1 MRADANLS
9 TRMTISMNAL
19 VLHAIGDAR
28 YESIP
33 SPEPGSG
40 SVRIRVG
47 YCGVCNSD
55 IPRFFGK
62 GPYSLPLVCGH
73 EFSGIVDRLGDGVTQ
88 FQEGDRVAVFP
99 LLWCGKCVSCERGIY
114 AQCLHYNYLGSRSN
128 GAMAQYVVAPERNLL
143 RIPDS
148 LSLEEGALI
157 EPAAVALHALR
168 GAGGCGVGESVVIF
182 GAGPIGIMAAQW
194 ARAMGAAQVIIA
206 DPVTRKLEL
215 AAQLGFKHG
224 IDPCQHDAV
233 SMIEELTEGLG
244 AGICIDAAG
253 VPMALTQAMR
263 AVRHGGRVVILG
275 NPSADVTVSADLIS
289 RLMRREVQI
298 FGTWNS
304 DYGFLRDDDDWH
316 RALAAM
322 ASGIINVKPLVT
334 HRVPLERAFGALR
347 MIKDQSE
354 FYCKVLI
361 HPDDGAHKS
370 I

>member
-1 MRADANLS
+1 
-9 TRMTISMNAL
+9 MTATMNAL

-33 SPEPGSG
+33 SPEPRPGC
-40 SVRIRVG
+40 VRVRVG
-47 YCGVCNSD
+47 FCGVCNSD

-73 EFSGIVDRLGDGVTQ
+73 EFSGVVDHLGEGVTRSHV
-88 FQEGDRVAVFP
+88 GDRVAVFP

-114 AQCLHYNYLGSRSN
+114 AQCLNYDYLGSRSN
-128 GAMAQYVVAPERNLL
+128 GAMAEYVVAPEHNLL

-168 GAGGCGVGESVVIF
+168 RAGGCGTGESVVIF

-194 ARAMGAAQVIIA
+194 ARAMGAGDVIIV
-206 DPVTRKLEL
+206 DPVARKLEL
-215 AAQLGFKHG
+215 ARELGFEHG
-224 IDPCQHDAV
+224 IDPRQHDPV
-233 SMIEELTEGLG
+233 STIEQLTNGHG

-253 VPMALTQAMR
+253 VPQALVQAAR
-263 AVRHGGRVVILG
+263 AVRHGGRVVVLG
-275 NPSADVTVSADLIS
+275 NPSADVTFPADLIS
-289 RLMRREVQI
+289 RIMRREAQI

-304 DYGFLRDDDDWH
+304 DYGVLREDDDWH

-322 ASGIINVKPLVT
+322 ASGTIDVKLLVT
-334 HRVPLERAFGALR
+334 HRVPLDRAFGALR
-347 MIKDQSE
+347 MIKDQRE

-361 HPDDGAHKS
+361 HPDGGVHES

>member
-1 MRADANLS
+1 
-9 TRMTISMNAL
+9 MNAL
-19 VLHAIGDAR
+19 VLHVIGDAR

-33 SPEPGSG
+33 SPEAGPGCA
-40 SVRIRVG
+40 RVKVG
-47 YCGVCNSD
+47 FCGVCNSD

-73 EFSGIVDRLGDGVTQ
+73 EFSGVVDRVGEGVTR
-88 FQEGDRVAVFP
+88 FHVGDRVAVFP

-114 AQCLHYNYLGSRSN
+114 AQCLNYDYLGSRSN
-128 GAMAQYVVAPERNLL
+128 GAMAEYVVAPERNLL
-143 RIPDS
+143 HIPDC
-148 LSLEEGALI
+148 LSLEEGALL

-168 GAGGCGVGESVVIF
+168 RAGSCGAGESVVIF
-182 GAGPIGIMAAQW
+182 GAGPIGIMVAQW
-194 ARAMGAAQVIIA
+194 ARAMGAGHVIIV
-206 DPVTRKLEL
+206 DPIAKKLEL
-215 AAQLGFKHG
+215 ARRLGFEHG
-224 IDPCQHDAV
+224 IDPRQNDPV
-233 SMIEELTEGLG
+233 STIEQSTNGLG

-253 VPMALTQAMR
+253 VPQSLVQAMS

-275 NPSADVTVSADLIS
+275 NPSADVTLQANLIS
-289 RLMRREVQI
+289 RIMRREVQI

-304 DYGFLRDDDDWH
+304 DYGFLREDDDWH

-322 ASGIINVKPLVT
+322 ASGTIDVKHLVT
-334 HRVPLERAFGALR
+334 HRVPLEHAFGALR

-361 HPDDGAHKS
+361 NPDGGAHES